1 MKYAKRKPAVR
12 RKSTKSSNI
21 AFYNKKYSALELAKK
36 ALAGLAYVKGM
47 INCEKHKMEFS
58 DVSGPNISN
67 TGTIYHLTG
76 VGQDDTD
83 SGRTGNS
90 LLARGLYFSYT
101 IRNSTSSPLAVTT
114 VRVMLIQDQQQI
126 SDTGPGSVTGIL
138 EYASGPRVV
147 NSALDSST
155 VGRWNI
161 LYDKRHELDT
171 INNPQDM
178 VSTYIKLRTHL
189 RYNGAGPGDIQKHG
203 IYAVFLSSDAA
214 GTSNPIIYQMQ
225 SRLYFYDN

>member
-1 MKYAKRKPAVR
+1 MKYVKRKSAIK
-12 RKSTKSSNI
+12 RKSTKSKNV

-36 ALAGLAYVKGM
+36 ALAGLAYIKGM

-58 DVSGPNISN
+58 DASGQNVLN
-67 TGTIYHLTG
+67 TGTVYHLTG

-90 LLARGLYFSYT
+90 VLARGLYLSYT
-101 IRNSTSSPLAVTT
+101 IRNSTVSPLPVST
-114 VRVMLIQDQQQI
+114 VRVLVIQDQQQI
-126 SDTGPGSVTGIL
+126 SDTGPGNVTGIL
-138 EYASGPRVV
+138 EYTSGPRVV
-147 NSALDSST
+147 TSPLDSAT

-171 INNPQDM
+171 VNNPQDM
-178 VSTYIKLRTHL
+178 VSTYIKLRSHL
-189 RYNGAGPGDIQKHG
+189 RYNGSGAGDIQKHG
-203 IYAVFLSSDAA
+203 IYAIFISSDAS